1 MSATYEAVNNTL
13 YKLFTRDPRSPT
25 LERQIKTTVLP
36 KQVDVAK
43 FLGWLWWRICFL
55 FSYLF
60 LILWLWGEA
69 GFSCNQ
75 VSFVQVSYMFV
86 HEWLAPSTPPPF
98 TRLFTSGPFQFPFF
112 NKGKVNGGG
121 GGVWKVIHKLTLSI
135 NRPKNLSNNLN
146 SSKRNINFVGWKTPS
161 RLLHV
166 FFQSFSMQ
174 MPFFNWYFHL
184 SFPLCWK

>member
-36 KQVDVAK
+36 KQVDVPK

-69 GFSCNQ
+69 
-75 VSFVQVSYMFV
+75 
-86 HEWLAPSTPPPF
+86 
-98 TRLFTSGPFQFPFF
+98 FQFPFF

-121 GGVWKVIHKLTLSI
+121 GGGVEGDSQANTYYQQTKETVKQI
-135 NRPKNLSNNLN
+135 
-146 SSKRNINFVGWKTPS
+146 
-161 RLLHV
+161 
-166 FFQSFSMQ
+166 
-174 MPFFNWYFHL
+174 
-184 SFPLCWK
+184 

>member
-1 MSATYEAVNNTL
+1 MAYNLNKNRARCPSCVVLLWLNYVRMSATYEAVNNTL

-36 KQVDVAK
+36 KQVDVPK

-69 GFSCNQ
+69 
-75 VSFVQVSYMFV
+75 
-86 HEWLAPSTPPPF
+86 
-98 TRLFTSGPFQFPFF
+98 FQFPFF

-121 GGVWKVIHKLTLSI
+121 GGGVWKVIRKVTLSI
-135 NRPKNLSNNLN
+135 NRPKKLSNKFNFPSARN
-146 SSKRNINFVGWKTPS
+146 S
-161 RLLHV
+161 LHN
-166 FFQSFSMQ
+166 
-174 MPFFNWYFHL
+174 NWL
-184 SFPLCWK
+184 VSAVLKLCTRIRGNVSEYQTNSCYVNSPWGTDLERKL

>member
-1 MSATYEAVNNTL
+1 MVYNLNKNRARCPSCVVLLWLNYVRMSATYEAVNNTL

-36 KQVDVAK
+36 KQVDVPK

-86 HEWLAPSTPPPF
+86 NVRTCSYMNDLRPPPPPPF

-121 GGVWKVIHKLTLSI
+121 GGGVEGDSQVNT
-135 NRPKNLSNNLN
+135 
-146 SSKRNINFVGWKTPS
+146 
-161 RLLHV
+161 
-166 FFQSFSMQ
+166 
-174 MPFFNWYFHL
+174 
-184 SFPLCWK
+184 